1 MTTTWQQTQLQ
12 LEEDMDK
19 VKLWSRK
26 FQTYAEQQALSLNT
40 MDTMVL
46 EVFQQ
51 EIIVWIQWS

>member
-1 MTTTWQQTQLQ
+1 
-12 LEEDMDK
+12 MDK